1 MPACQNEFEDLN
13 VEYMTLTGW
22 KSDIS
27 QVRSFD
33 ELPDQAKEYV
43 RQIEKLLDVPGVYFL
58 LLLLLLCNLLL

>member
-43 RQIEKLLDVPGVYFL
+43 RQIEKLLDVPGV
-58 LLLLLLCNLLL
+58 